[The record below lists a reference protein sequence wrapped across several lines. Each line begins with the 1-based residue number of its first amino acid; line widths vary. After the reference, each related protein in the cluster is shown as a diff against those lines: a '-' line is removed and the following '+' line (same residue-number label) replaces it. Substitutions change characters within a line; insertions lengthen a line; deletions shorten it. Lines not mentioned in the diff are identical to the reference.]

1 MNKKEIKSKIAH
13 ARQQAEQK
21 SRKEISDL
29 KQLVLALKAE
39 NQQLTTQNRVLKE
52 QIHEMEYQL
61 MIDKDWLERMQ
72 DYVNLSDDDMQE
84 IRRQIEAGKKGR
96 EALDHMTELT
106 QLLQNLGGFGLY

>member
-39 NQQLTTQNRVLKE
+39 NQQLTSQNHALKE

-96 EALDHMTELT
+96 EAIETLSGLT
-106 QLLQNLGGFGLY
+106 SLFSGLNLY

>member
-13 ARQQAEQK
+13 ARRQAEQK

-39 NQQLTTQNRVLKE
+39 NQQLTSQNRALKE

-84 IRRQIEAGKKGR
+84 IRRQIEAGKKER
-96 EALDHMTELT
+96 EAIETLSGLT
-106 QLLQNLGGFGLY
+106 SLFSGLNLY

>member
-1 MNKKEIKSKIAH
+1 MNQKEIKSKIAH

-39 NQQLTTQNRVLKE
+39 NQQLTSQNRALKE
-52 QIHEMEYQL
+52 RIHEMEYQL

-84 IRRQIEAGKKGR
+84 IRRQIETGKKGR
-96 EALDHMTELT
+96 EAIETLSGLT
-106 QLLQNLGGFGLY
+106 SLFSGLNLY